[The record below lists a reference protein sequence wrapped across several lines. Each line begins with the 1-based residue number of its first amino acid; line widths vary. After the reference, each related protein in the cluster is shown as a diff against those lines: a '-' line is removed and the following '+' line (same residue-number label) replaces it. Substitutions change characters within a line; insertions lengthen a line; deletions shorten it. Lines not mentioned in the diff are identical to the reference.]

1 MRAISRQQFTGAVII
16 TIVAGI
22 IIVGT
27 AITAG
32 IATMDGIG
40 TTIAITGVEMSPAPI
55 WLLSN
60 LSQGN
65 GSNPA
70 DAAANAKSPQPPE
83 SATAASLK

>member
-1 MRAISRQQFTGAVII
+1 MRVISRQQFTGAVII

-40 TTIAITGVEMSPAPI
+40 TIIAITGVEISRSPTG
-55 WLLSN
+55 LL
-60 LSQGN
+60 
-65 GSNPA
+65 
-70 DAAANAKSPQPPE
+70 
-83 SATAASLK
+83 